1 MDLIEY
7 AKSEL
12 KRAFPDETDEM
23 QMLAIQNVMDLLD
36 TFCKQNH
43 SGFSGNY
50 VLNLF
55 ERLVRWNP
63 ILPLTGEDDEWGE
76 PYEDDNMQQNKRCG
90 KIFRENFSNSTA
102 YNVEGKVFID
112 KNGVGY
118 ICADSRV
125 PITFPYEVP
134 DKPEYVNRNI
144 GE

>member
-12 KRAFPDETDEM
+12 KRAFPDETDKM
-23 QMLAIQNVMDLLD
+23 QMVAIQNVMDLLD
-36 TFCKQNH
+36 TFCKQGH

-76 PYEDDNMQQNKRCG
+76 PYGEDNLQQNKRCG
-90 KIFRENFSNSTA
+90 KIFRKNFDNSTA
-102 YNVEGKVFID
+102 YNVEGKVFFD
-112 KNGVGY
+112 EDGLGY

-125 PITFPYEVP
+125 PITFPYKVP
-134 DKPEYVNRNI
+134 DKPEYVKR